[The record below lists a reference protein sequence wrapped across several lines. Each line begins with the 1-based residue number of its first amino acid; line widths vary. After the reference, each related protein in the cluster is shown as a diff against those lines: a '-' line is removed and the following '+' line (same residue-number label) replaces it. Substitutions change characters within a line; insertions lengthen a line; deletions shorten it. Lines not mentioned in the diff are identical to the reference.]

1 MGETYSD
8 YINRNLGMAQG
19 AAEISSN
26 RTAKFTTQATRQLM
40 PSGSPDPTIGQ
51 IISGDWY
58 NHNGRDLTEV
68 FTEEQLDYDTPW
80 DWLQARID
88 AEDFT
93 GIMIGDYVPITINN
107 KNINCVILGINTYKG
122 MNSGDN
128 VVPNHIDFA
137 MFPKTANDKFTPRA
151 MCLVSSNNSID
162 GDTPLY
168 FGSTMYYYLN
178 ATSGNV
184 INSTTK
190 PYTLEEVDYTE
201 NGFLLD
207 LPDVLQSLIKEKIV
221 SCATRNSSTPSN
233 VVTGDTAAIVASV
246 GKIWLL
252 SIFEICGAMVYVN
265 PVGSRGK
272 IQYPYFIGNPNRQRG
287 FAYWTM
293 DAYTNNSGFCIIDSK
308 GEPVSLS
315 ATNSGASYVPC
326 FRLAATPEPAPE
338 P

>member
-19 AAEISSN
+19 AAGISSN
-26 RTAKFTTQATRQLM
+26 RTARFTTQATRQLM
-40 PSGSPDPTIGQ
+40 PSGSLDPNIGQ

-80 DWLQARID
+80 EWLQARID

-93 GIMIGDYVPITINN
+93 GLMIGDYIPISMND
-107 KNINCVILGINTYKG
+107 KDINCVILGINTYKG

-128 VVPNHIDFA
+128 IVQNHIDFA
-137 MFPKTANDKFTPRA
+137 MIPKTADDKFPGRA
-151 MCLVSSNNSID
+151 MCLVGSNNSID
-162 GDTPLY
+162 AETPLY
-168 FGSTMYYYLN
+168 FGSTMFFYLN
-178 ATSGNV
+178 AAAGNA

-201 NGFLLD
+201 NGFFLD
-207 LPDVLQSLIKEKIV
+207 LPDALKALIQEKIV
-221 SCATRNSSTPSN
+221 SCALRNSSTSGN
-233 VVTGDTAAIVASV
+233 VITSDTATIIASV

-252 SIFEICGAMVYVN
+252 SIFEICGAMVYIN
-265 PVGSRGK
+265 AVGSRGK

-293 DAYTNNSGFCIIDSK
+293 DAYSNNSGFCIIDSK
-308 GEPVSLS
+308 GEPVSMT
-315 ATNSGASYVPC
+315 ATNSAPSFIPC
-326 FRLAATPEPAPE
+326 FRLATTPVPEPE